1 MKLSK
6 NFRKILSSI
15 LSNPPSSDKL
25 NLLKKDLFIIE
36 FSDWEKSISILN
48 RYIEESEID
57 LDKSKIQSIMRQTYQ
72 EACEM
77 I

>member
-36 FSDWEKSISILN
+36 FSNWEKSISILN
-48 RYIEESEID
+48 RYIKNNKDRERSIKEF
-57 LDKSKIQSIMRQTYQ
+57 KSIRDGNPING
-72 EACEM
+72 
-77 I
+77 

>member
-15 LSNPPSSDKL
+15 LSNHPSSDKL

-36 FSDWEKSISILN
+36 FSNWEKSISILN
-48 RYIEESEID
+48 RYIKNNKDRERSIKEF
-57 LDKSKIQSIMRQTYQ
+57 KSIRDGNPING
-72 EACEM
+72 
-77 I
+77 